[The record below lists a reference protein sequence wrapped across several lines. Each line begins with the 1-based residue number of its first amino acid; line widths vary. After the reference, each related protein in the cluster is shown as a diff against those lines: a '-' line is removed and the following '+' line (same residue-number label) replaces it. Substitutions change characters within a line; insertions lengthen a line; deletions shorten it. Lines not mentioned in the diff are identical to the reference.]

1 MLMFLLFTTFSL
13 HVVLII
19 PGCMLMFTVGNGSSG
34 VLNSIQQKFHFEILL
49 IGWNAVHS
57 GCTDP
62 TQAPACYCS
71 CMQVTKEQYWR
82 QHFCQIERD
91 ISVRQTTMTRPV
103 KVDHLQ
109 SWSVLNIPV
118 RPNWNGPFHLMN
130 QLKFLEFWVEWKA
143 PKDSS
148 LSRILRFTPRLHT
161 AYLPKYFQLFLLKV
175 CHTVNQFNKWTSLK
189 TNENKSPC
197 GVQTQLTV

>member
-1 MLMFLLFTTFSL
+1 MERRTFRLHRPNPSHSLLLFLYAGYKRAILATTLLSNREGHFSPTDQNDQTSQSGPPSK
-13 HVVLII
+13 LIS
-19 PGCMLMFTVGNGSSG
+19 PEYSS
-34 VLNSIQQKFHFEILL
+34 Q
-49 IGWNAVHS
+49 
-57 GCTDP
+57 
-62 TQAPACYCS
+62 
-71 CMQVTKEQYWR
+71 TKL
-82 QHFCQIERD
+82 
-91 ISVRQTTMTRPV
+91 
-103 KVDHLQ
+103 K
-109 SWSVLNIPV
+109 WSVPLI
-118 RPNWNGPFHLMN
+118 LMN